1 MNPKR
6 IVFEGTAESVFLP
19 GDTGEFEILEH
30 HVPVVSLLT
39 KGFVVIDWE
48 QRIPIKNG
56 MVKYDRN
63 ECMVLIEE

>member
-1 MNPKR
+1 M
-6 IVFEGTAESVFLP
+6 FLP
-19 GDTGEFEILEH
+19 GDAGEFEILEH

-39 KGFVVIDWE
+39 KGFVVVDWE